1 MLTQNQ
7 LAVIQQ
13 TVPVLQENGEVLTRH
28 FYARM
33 FRENPEVR
41 AFFNPA
47 HQQAGTQQRA
57 LAGAICAYAQHV
69 DNPAAL
75 ADAVELIAQKHVSLG
90 IQPQH
95 YPIVGANLLAS
106 IQEVL
111 GIDETSEIIDAWAAA
126 YGALADIFIG
136 REGALYQHQQDAFGW
151 QGFKPFVVARREVE
165 SENIVSLYLAR
176 QDGVALQAHQ
186 PGQYI
191 TVRVTPTGGQPVM
204 RNYSLSCAP
213 GDTHYRISVKRE
225 IALTDQAPNGVC
237 SGYIHEH
244 IQEGDVL
251 EVTPPCGEFTLA
263 ETVAEDLPLVLVAG
277 GVGVTPLLSMLH
289 GALAGQPGR
298 EVIFIQC
305 ALNGAVRPFSVE
317 LKNLVDRHD
326 NLHCHV
332 RYSEPA
338 AHDKAEGGFDSVG
351 FMDRELLDQLV
362 GDRRAE
368 YYFCGPVPMLK
379 ALYGVLQEKGVED
392 ADIHYE
398 FFGPAEGLA
407 A

>member
-1 MLTQNQ
+1 MLTQSQ
-7 LAVIQQ
+7 LAVIKQ
-13 TVPVLQENGEVLTRH
+13 TVPVLQENGETLTRH

-33 FRENPEVR
+33 FRENPEVQ

-111 GIDETSEIIDAWAAA
+111 GIDESSEIIDAWAAA

-136 REGALYQHQQDAFGW
+136 REGALYQHQQDTFGW
-151 QGFKPFVVARREVE
+151 QGFKPFVVARREQE

-176 QDGVALQAHQ
+176 QDGEALQPHQ

-191 TVRVTPTGGQPVM
+191 TVRVTPPGGLPVM

-213 GDTHYRISVKRE
+213 GESHYRISVKRE
-225 IALTDQAPNGVC
+225 RALADEAPDGVC

-244 IQEGDVL
+244 LQEGDVV
-251 EVTPPCGEFTLA
+251 EVAPPCGEFTLA
-263 ETVAEDLPLVLVAG
+263 DANAEGVPLVLVAG

-289 GALAGQPGR
+289 GALAHQQGR

-305 ALNGAVRPFSVE
+305 DLNGAVRPFAAE
-317 LKNLVDRHD
+317 LQQLADNHD

-332 RYSEPA
+332 RYSEPSA
-338 AHDKAEGGFDSVG
+338 QDQEKVDFDSTG
-351 FMDRELLDQLV
+351 FLDCALLDQLV

-368 YYFCGPVPMLK
+368 YYFCGSVPMLK
-379 ALYGVLQEKGVED
+379 AVYGLLQDKGVDD

>member
-13 TVPVLQENGEVLTRH
+13 TVPVLQENGEALTRH

-41 AFFNPA
+41 PFFNPA

-111 GIDETSEIIDAWAAA
+111 GIDERSEIIDAWAAA

-136 REGALYQHQQDAFGW
+136 RENTLYQHQKEAFGW
-151 QGFKPFVVARREVE
+151 QGFKPFVVARREAE

-176 QDGVALQAHQ
+176 QDGEALQPHQ

-191 TVRVTPTGGQPVM
+191 TVRVTPPGGQPVM

-213 GDTHYRISVKRE
+213 GESHYRISVKRE
-225 IALTDQAPNGVC
+225 LATADEAPHGVC

-251 EVTPPCGEFTLA
+251 EVAPPCGEFTLA
-263 ETVAEDLPLVLVAG
+263 DAAGDGVPLVLVAG
-277 GVGVTPLLSMLH
+277 GVGITPLLSMLH
-289 GALAGQPGR
+289 GALARQQGR

-305 ALNGAVRPFSVE
+305 AQNGAVRPFAAE
-317 LKNLVDRHD
+317 LQKLADSHD

-332 RYSEPA
+332 RYSEPSA
-338 AHDKAEGGFDSVG
+338 QDKAQGGFDSTG
-351 FMDRELLDQLV
+351 FLDRTLLDKLV
-362 GDRRAE
+362 GERRAE

-379 ALYGVLQEKGVED
+379 ALYGVLQEKGVDD